1 MPRKP
6 GKPNTYN
13 RIIDISLQLFNEEGE
28 RNISTNHISQRLS
41 ISPGNLY
48 YHFRNKDEI
57 IVQLFLR
64 YSNKLLDYIRQTE
77 LPGSMAKMGEYLQ
90 GVYDILWEYR
100 FLFSDVNTLL
110 ARSKQLLGE
119 HNEFSHE
126 KISPLLVKIFIEL
139 RDKGIIEAEDEALRE
154 LSQILARLQ
163 QLPAHRLLGRKRQ
176 TARHLPNHEP
186 DTRLCEQRALPKLLR
201 TDGAISL
208 LKQQTKRQPET
219 AFPLPLNIAGD
230 LAAFPYGCHARQT
243 KAFAKPGLFS
253 PTFSGSLP
261 PGIEGYLKNKSASSA
276 LLYTVDQG

>member
-28 RNISTNHISQRLS
+28 RNISTNHISQRLG

-57 IVQLFLR
+57 IVQLFQR

-77 LPGSMAKMGEYLQ
+77 LPDSMAKMGEYLQ

-110 ARSKQLLGE
+110 VRSKQLLGE
-119 HNEFSHE
+119 HNEFTHV

-139 RDKGIIEAEDEALRE
+139 RDKGIIEADDEALRE
-154 LSQILARLQ
+154 LGLNVWLLTKYWFDFDNSQHI
-163 QLPAHRLLGRKRQ
+163 G
-176 TARHLPNHEP
+176 
-186 DTRLCEQRALPKLLR
+186 
-201 TDGAISL
+201 
-208 LKQQTKRQPET
+208 
-219 AFPLPLNIAGD
+219 
-230 LAAFPYGCHARQT
+230 
-243 KAFAKPGLFS
+243 
-253 PTFSGSLP
+253 
-261 PGIEGYLKNKSASSA
+261 
-276 LLYTVDQG
+276 

>member
-119 HNEFSHE
+119 HNEFTHE
-126 KISPLLVKIFIEL
+126 KISPLLVKLFIEL
-139 RDKGIIEAEDEALRE
+139 RDKGIIEADDEALRE
-154 LSQILARLQ
+154 LSLNVW
-163 QLPAHRLLGRKRQ
+163 LLTKYWLDFDNSQHIGCWDE
-176 TARHLPNHEP
+176 N
-186 DTRLCEQRALPKLLR
+186 
-201 TDGAISL
+201 
-208 LKQQTKRQPET
+208 TKRRG
-219 AFPLPLNIAGD
+219 I
-230 LAAFPYGCHARQT
+230 YQT
-243 KAFAKPGLFS
+243 M
-253 PTFSGSLP
+253 SLIRGFVSKEHYP
-261 PGIEGYLKNKSASSA
+261 NYCELMAQYRS
-276 LLYTVDQG
+276 

>member
-28 RNISTNHISQRLS
+28 RNISTNHISQHLG

-57 IVQLFLR
+57 IVQLFQR

-77 LPGSMAKMGEYLQ
+77 LPDSMAKMGGYLQ

-110 ARSKQLLGE
+110 SRSKQLLGE
-119 HNEFSHE
+119 HNEFTHV

-139 RDKGIIEAEDEALRE
+139 RDKGIIEADDEALRE
-154 LSQILARLQ
+154 LGLNVWLLTKYWFDFDNSQ
-163 QLPAHRLLGRKRQ
+163 HTGCWDE
-176 TARHLPNHEP
+176 N
-186 DTRLCEQRALPKLLR
+186 
-201 TDGAISL
+201 
-208 LKQQTKRQPET
+208 TKRRG
-219 AFPLPLNIAGD
+219 I
-230 LAAFPYGCHARQT
+230 YQT
-243 KAFAKPGLFS
+243 M
-253 PTFSGSLP
+253 SLIR
-261 PGIEGYLKNKSASSA
+261 GFVTKEHYQNYCELMAQYRS
-276 LLYTVDQG
+276 